1 MLLSTSA
8 PIFFN
13 RNIDK
18 WTRELLKVSKNE
30 YSNSKE
36 ISLLTDRKYCGQ
48 SLNHMAGLV
57 LEKSDKEAKLII
69 EGSIIYNK
77 LILKLGNIKEKE
89 INIQDIIL
97 PVETLSN
104 KCINIRQVK
113 SADDSTILCL
123 ASKVLRNF
131 WINSITDAVLC
142 KLTKSMGKLPEFNY
156 ALEEGETGSENKDEE
171 TDVEGDGKEN
181 GESNREDEEK
191 MDEKTDG
198 KTDGKYE
205 DGEKR
210 KKKEQIRNKL
220 ISEEFDDERENEQR
234 GLKLRIAKSKFG
246 QPNIK
251 INGKNVQD
259 LKKEGSE
266 KEEKNTENRKN
277 IEPVETMEN
286 EDSDTDVDSED

>member
-30 YSNSKE
+30 YNNSKE

-156 ALEEGETGSENKDEE
+156 ALEEGETESEQKDEE
-171 TDVEGDGKEN
+171 TYVEGDEKEN
-181 GESNREDEEK
+181 EESKRENE
-191 MDEKTDG
+191 G
-198 KTDGKYE
+198 KTDGKY
-205 DGEKR
+205 DDVEKR
-210 KKKEQIRNKL
+210 KKKEQIRNKV
-220 ISEEFDDERENEQR
+220 ISEEFDDEQENEQR

-266 KEEKNTENRKN
+266 KEAKNTENRKN
-277 IEPVETMEN
+277 MEPIETMEN
-286 EDSDTDVDSED
+286 EDSDTDVDIED

>member
-1 MLLSTSA
+1 MICFLHMLLSTSA

-30 YSNSKE
+30 YNNSKE

-156 ALEEGETGSENKDEE
+156 ALEEGETESEQKDEE
-171 TDVEGDGKEN
+171 TYVEGDEKEN
-181 GESNREDEEK
+181 EESKRENE
-191 MDEKTDG
+191 G
-198 KTDGKYE
+198 KTDGKY
-205 DGEKR
+205 DDVEKR
-210 KKKEQIRNKL
+210 KKKEQIRNKV
-220 ISEEFDDERENEQR
+220 ISEEFDDEQENEQR

-266 KEEKNTENRKN
+266 KEAKNTENRKN
-277 IEPVETMEN
+277 MEPIETMEN
-286 EDSDTDVDSED
+286 EDSDTDVDIED